1 MLLVFYGKGKG
12 KTTAAIGT
20 VARALGRGWR
30 VVVAQFMKLWEY
42 GERRFFTELAKE
54 GGPLKDRIKWYNL
67 GTKEFVNP
75 NDLSDDVASI
85 NMATAYGFLLY
96 ILPELLTEFKPRLV
110 VLDELGIAT
119 HMGIV
124 DEYLVCDILKQF
136 SGNVDLHAIVTGRYV
151 PSIIKDIADLVT
163 QVNEVKH
170 YFRKGIVSL
179 EGLDS

>member
-12 KTTAAIGT
+12 KTTAAMGT

-30 VVVAQFMKLWEY
+30 VVVAQFMKLWES

-54 GGPLKDRIKWYNL
+54 GGPLKDKIKWYSF

-75 NDLSDDVASI
+75 NDLSNDVASI
-85 NMATAYGFLLY
+85 NMATGYGFLLY
-96 ILPELLTEFKPRLV
+96 VLPELLAEFKPKLV

-124 DEYLVCDILKQF
+124 DEYTVTNILKQF
-136 SGNVDLHAIVTGRYV
+136 AGNRNLHAIVTGRYV
-151 PSIIKDIADLVT
+151 PSTIKDIADLVT

-170 YFRKGIVSL
+170 YFRRGILSL
-179 EGLDS
+179 EGLDD